1 MKMFFSK
8 AGLMLI
14 SAGLMG
20 SCLAASP
27 VKLADTIYYG
37 GDIVTINDQQPTVEA
52 VAVKGGTILA
62 VGSRDEL
69 GKLKGKDTKMVNLH
83 GQTLLPA
90 FLDAHSHYINSL
102 TVASQLNVY
111 SPPAGPAKDVS
122 NIVAELKKFS
132 TEKKI
137 QKGELI
143 QAYGYDDTAMPNG
156 RLLNRD
162 DLDAALPNNPVIV
175 HHVSMHGGVLNSLAL
190 KKFKISAETKTP
202 EGGIIVRK
210 EGTNE
215 PYGLIM
221 ETAFIPVFG
230 QLPKPTSDKEIVAAT
245 SAGQMLY
252 AQAGI
257 TTAHE
262 GASHEG
268 DIVVMQKA
276 AKLGANIID
285 VIAFPFMTDIEKVLK
300 ANPPETFGKYHNRFK
315 LGGIKV
321 TIDGSPQGRTAFFTT
336 PYLTGGPGGEQ
347 NWKGAP
353 TIPAELTNKV
363 VKRVYDL
370 GLPLNLHAN
379 GDAAIDQFLAAHEF
393 AAAGSLDKDRR
404 TTVIHSQFVRK
415 DQLDKYAQ
423 YKLIPSFYTLHT
435 FYFSE
440 AHKANRGMEQ
450 ASYISPM
457 HDAIDRGITV
467 TNHTDF
473 VVVPLDQMFMLWSAV
488 NRVSRGG
495 EVFGVAQRV
504 TPLEGLKAMTIN
516 VAYQYREED
525 KKGSLEAGKLADL
538 VILDRNPLKVEPMA
552 IKDIKVVETIKE
564 GKTIYRRAK
573 QAK

>member
-1 MKMFFSK
+1 MRTQFHSITLALTLAF
-8 AGLMLI
+8 G
-14 SAGLMG
+14 GG
-20 SCLAASP
+20 LAAAAP
-27 VKLADTIYYG
+27 AKVADAIYYG
-37 GDIVTINDQQPTVEA
+37 GDIVTINDQQPTAEA
-52 VAVKGGTILA
+52 LAVKGGAILA
-62 VGSRDEL
+62 VGSRAEL
-69 GKLKGKDTKMVNLH
+69 GKLKGKQTKMINLH

-102 TVASQLNVY
+102 TVASQLNLY
-111 SPPAGPAKDVS
+111 APPAGPAKDVPS
-122 NIVAELKKFS
+122 IVAELKKFAA
-132 TEKKI
+132 EKKI
-137 QKGELI
+137 KKGELI
-143 QAYGYDDTAMPNG
+143 QAYGYDDTAMPEG

-162 DLDAALPNNPVIV
+162 DLDEALPNNPVIV

-190 KKFKISAETKTP
+190 KKFKINADTKTP

-221 ETAFIPVFG
+221 ETAFISVFG
-230 QLPKPTSDKEIVAAT
+230 QLSKPTTDKEIAAAT
-245 SAGQMLY
+245 RAGQMLF
-252 AQAGI
+252 AQTGI
-257 TTAHE
+257 STAHE

-285 VIAFPFMTDIEKVLK
+285 VIAFPFMTDMEKVLK
-300 ANPPETFGKYHNRFK
+300 TNPPATFGKYHNRFK

-336 PYLTGGPGGEQ
+336 PYLNGGPGGEQ
-347 NWKGAP
+347 DWKGEP

-379 GDAAIDQFLAAHEF
+379 GDAAIDQFIAAHEF

-423 YKLIPSFYTLHT
+423 YKIIPSMFTLHT
-435 FYFSE
+435 FYFGE

-457 HDAIDRGITV
+457 RDAIDRGITV

-473 VVVPLDQMFMLWSAV
+473 VVAPLDQMFMLWSAV

-495 EVFGVAQRV
+495 EVFGAEQRV

-525 KKGSLEAGKLADL
+525 NKGSLETGKLADW
-538 VILDRNPLKVEPMA
+538 VILDQNPLKVEPMA

-564 GKTIYRRAK
+564 GKTIYRRA
-573 QAK
+573 